1 MWRRRQPAA
10 PGPQDRAALEGDILE
25 LLCRHNPVQA
35 STLGHEDRD
44 MDLPCTDAG
53 ARAEF
58 CWKATEYLSR
68 LEKMPLAENASAVER
83 AERRTLE
90 SLLRVPLVMEQEDSP
105 FTRNPVLYLEILFEG
120 TYILLH
126 RADASDTRAQWVEA
140 LLSRLSQ
147 APRLLGEARQNLQPH
162 TARIPSLWVE
172 TALRLESASQTFLQQ
187 IVQDVRRRV
196 PERVQDV
203 EREVSTTRKHLSEYA
218 DFLRRQILP
227 KARGSYSLGADLFH
241 FQLQNWHDLSYR
253 DIDLLEWGTHELHES
268 RKTLDKMAKRI
279 PGNRTWRQI
288 LEDLKE
294 DHPDAAGLIPAY
306 QKDVDRARR
315 FVEDRSLATIPGDE
329 ILEVTETPEFER
341 SVAPFAAYLP
351 PPPFGTQR
359 RGSLWVT
366 PPGIHLAEKDRHM
379 VLRDHCHARI
389 PITALH
395 ETYPGHHLQ
404 FSRLR
409 ELDSRVRRHFATS
422 VFVEGWALYC
432 EEMMIEQGFLNDPL
446 SQLCQV
452 RDHLWRACRII
463 LDVRLQTQ
471 SFDVDE
477 AARMLVEEAC
487 LQPPNARAEVVRYTQ
502 TPTQPLSYLVGKR
515 EIQALRREVE
525 RIRGDQFN
533 LKQFHDEILSHGAIP
548 VSLLREIVLAPQP
561 SQAQL
566 ESSPQLA

>member
-1 MWRRRQPAA
+1 MWKRRKPPA
-10 PGPQDRAALEGDILE
+10 PDPLDRLVLERDILE
-25 LLCRHNPVQA
+25 LLCHHNPVQA
-35 STLGHEDRD
+35 TTLGHEDHD
-44 MDLPCTDAG
+44 AELPRTDAG

-68 LEKMPLAENASAVER
+68 LEHMPLGEDASAVER
-83 AERRTLE
+83 AERQIVE
-90 SLLRVPLVMEQEDSP
+90 SLLRVPLVMEQEHSP
-105 FTRNPVLYLEILFEG
+105 FTRNPVLYLEILFES

-126 RADASDTRAQWVEA
+126 RADSGDTGAQWLEA

-162 TARIPSLWVE
+162 TARIPPVWVE
-172 TALRLESASQTFLQQ
+172 AALRLESASQAFLQQ
-187 IVQDVRRRV
+187 LVQDVRRHV
-196 PERVQDV
+196 PERAQDV

-227 KARGSYSLGADLFH
+227 KARGSYSVGADLFH
-241 FQLQNWHDLSYR
+241 FQLQHWHDLPYR
-253 DIDLLEWGTHELHES
+253 DIDLLEWGTHELHEA
-268 RKTLDKMAKRI
+268 RKTLEKMAKRI

-315 FVEDRSLATIPGDE
+315 FVEERSLATIPGDE

-379 VLRDHCHARI
+379 VLRDHCRARI

-446 SQLCQV
+446 SQLCQI
-452 RDHLWRACRII
+452 RDHLWRACRVI

-471 SFDVDE
+471 SFDLDE
-477 AARMLVEEAC
+477 AVRMLVEEAC

-515 EIQALRREVE
+515 EIQALRREAE

-533 LKQFHDEILSHGAIP
+533 LKQFHDEILGHGAIP
-548 VSLLREIVLAPQP
+548 VSLLRKIVLAPQP
-561 SQAQL
+561 SQAQM
-566 ESSPQLA
+566 ESSLQPA